1 MFLFTWNY
9 LFQAKKVT
17 AAITAYRTITM
28 MAILAPLF
36 WDKSNFMANQF

>member
-1 MFLFTWNY
+1 
-9 LFQAKKVT
+9 LFQAKNVT

-36 WDKSNFMANQF
+36 WDKSNFMADLFKVIK